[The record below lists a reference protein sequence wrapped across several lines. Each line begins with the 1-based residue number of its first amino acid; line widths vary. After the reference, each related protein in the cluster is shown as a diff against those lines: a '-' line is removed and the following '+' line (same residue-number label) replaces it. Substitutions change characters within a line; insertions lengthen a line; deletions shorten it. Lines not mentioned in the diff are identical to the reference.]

1 MHKLTAQEK
10 DLLAQVAKTA
20 RKIKAKA
27 TALDGFVFPDG
38 GFIARSKKAAA
49 NLLGV
54 SRQTIYDREAAG
66 TLQLVRIEKDELPT
80 YEIFLPE
87 DYKRRWKHAYLG
99 FVDLSIESE
108 ERRGRYIYREVPMS
122 QVPDKA
128 IPLNRKYT
136 LEQAGVRLKHGR
148 DVLTPVMIRKKGWS
162 VSKIRSLM
170 GDEPGQLKSVKHGGR
185 RYIEER
191 AIREYEEFHGLPEP
205 TVVVPQIDPNHPE
218 NWEERLSQ
226 PSPVSNKH
234 QSKVLYYKPLR
245 KYI

>member
-10 DLLAQVAKTA
+10 DLLAQGAKTA

-27 TALDGFVFPDG
+27 TALDGFVWPDG

-128 IPLNRKYT
+128 IPKNRKYT

-148 DVLTPVMIRKKGWS
+148 DVLTPVIIRKKGWS

-170 GDEPGQLKSVKHGGR
+170 GDGPGQLKSIKLGGR
-185 RYIEER
+185 RLISEG
-191 AIREYEEFHGLPEP
+191 AIREYEDFHDIPEP

-218 NWEERLSQ
+218 NWKERLPQ
-226 PSPVSNKH
+226 PSPESNKY

-245 KYI
+245 K